1 MRISD
6 WSSDVCSSDLRRRD
20 LLACRRISDPTQNII
35 APCVRAQ
42 MPPWLYARP
51 QGLEYHSIKIE
62 GASPQDAAIITV
74 SLSVRQGL
82 MSHRLFECTTPLPIP
97 ADISDSTAAP
107 APPTLPNRKADREG

>member
-1 MRISD
+1 
-6 WSSDVCSSDLRRRD
+6 
-20 LLACRRISDPTQNII
+20 
-35 APCVRAQ
+35 

-74 SLSVRQGL
+74 SLSVRKGL

-97 ADISDSTAAP
+97 ADISDSTAASAAASLRP
-107 APPTLPNRKADREG
+107 GAELARKGDGQGKRGSVRFVLGGRRKRKHK

>member
-1 MRISD
+1 
-6 WSSDVCSSDLRRRD
+6 
-20 LLACRRISDPTQNII
+20 
-35 APCVRAQ
+35 

-74 SLSVRQGL
+74 SLSVRKGL

-97 ADISDSTAAP
+97 ADISDSTAASAAASLRP
-107 APPTLPNRKADREG
+107 GEERSEARRVGKECVVRVGSGGRRIIKKKKEQ